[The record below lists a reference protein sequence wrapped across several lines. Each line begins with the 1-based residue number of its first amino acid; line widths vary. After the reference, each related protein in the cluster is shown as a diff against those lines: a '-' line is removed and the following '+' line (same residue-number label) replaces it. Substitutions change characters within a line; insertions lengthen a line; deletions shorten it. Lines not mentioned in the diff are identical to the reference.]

1 MGIQQVMTV
10 FDRLLSSG
18 LPITWITLRLA
29 WNRLSDVPT
38 PIPSRVTTEQLLTY
52 AMNQIGSS
60 SPEQEALIVELAF
73 ADEQDT
79 WTAGRCLEALSS
91 DSPEDVQ
98 YAVRVW
104 RWVLLSEIVAE
115 LEQQAQDAP
124 GQSAPIYGV
133 WTDDFMTSVYCDLR
147 DFWEQFEFPSVGFA
161 LAENWTE
168 GDWLRDI
175 PSTLRLIGEHRRWL
189 EQEETVLQDH
199 GRNEG

>member
-1 MGIQQVMTV
+1 MTV

-18 LPITWITLRLA
+18 LPITWTTLRLA
-29 WNRLSDVPT
+29 WNRLSGVPT
-38 PIPSRVTTEQLLTY
+38 LVPCRVTTEQLLDY
-52 AMNQIGSS
+52 AMNQIGYGLS
-60 SPEQEALIVELAF
+60 EQEELTAELAF
-73 ADEQDT
+73 ADEQNT
-79 WTAGRCLEALSS
+79 WTVGRCLEALAS
-91 DSPEDVQ
+91 DSPQDVQ
-98 YAVRVW
+98 YAARVW
-104 RWVLLSEIVAE
+104 RWVLLSETVAE

-133 WTDDFMTSVYCDLR
+133 WTDDFRTSAYYDLR

-161 LAENWTE
+161 LAQNWTE

-189 EQEETVLQDH
+189 EQEETMLRNH

>member
-1 MGIQQVMTV
+1 
-10 FDRLLSSG
+10 
-18 LPITWITLRLA
+18 
-29 WNRLSDVPT
+29 
-38 PIPSRVTTEQLLTY
+38 
-52 AMNQIGSS
+52 MNQIGSGS
-60 SPEQEALIVELAF
+60 SDQEELTAELAF

-79 WTAGRCLEALSS
+79 WTVGRCLEALAS

-104 RWVLLSEIVAE
+104 RWVLLSETVAE

-124 GQSAPIYGV
+124 GQSASIYGV
-133 WTDDFMTSVYCDLR
+133 WTDDFRTSAYYDLR

-161 LAENWTE
+161 VAENWAE

-175 PSTLRLIGEHRRWL
+175 LSTLRLIGEHRRWL
-189 EQEETVLQDH
+189 EPEETMLRNH